1 MLFRD
6 YSGSGT
12 SGPGKELEI
21 TRTRKTTN
29 YFKSLSRKDYIVKA
43 SNIIS
48 EEGIEAVSIR
58 RIATELG
65 CSSTSMYRYFKN
77 LDELLF
83 YTQLTALNEYIL
95 QLSIHEKNWKDN
107 WEMYFEIWHIYAIEA
122 FRNPYAFEYVFYRN
136 IKSENLEDSLK
147 DYYAMF
153 PDTIIKVSPL
163 IQEMLEVPGYY
174 DRDFVIWKHL
184 VKEKEITEENAR
196 KLNHIFCNLFL
207 GYFKAL
213 QEQGLS
219 GCDPKV
225 LTDQFV
231 SEIREIAACYTGN
244 KNL

>member
-1 MLFRD
+1 VVFGTAEFR
-6 YSGSGT
+6 
-12 SGPGKELEI
+12 KELEI

-43 SNIIS
+43 ASIIS
-48 EEGIEAVSIR
+48 SEGIEAVSIR

-83 YTQLTALNEYIL
+83 YTQLAALNEYIT
-95 QLSIHEKNWKDN
+95 QLSIREKAWKN
-107 WEMYFEIWHIYAIEA
+107 SWEMYFEIWRIYAVEA
-122 FRNPYAFEYVFYRN
+122 FRNPSAFEYVFYRN
-136 IKSENLEDSLK
+136 IKKENLEDSLK
-147 DYYAMF
+147 DYYSMF

-163 IQEMLEVPGYY
+163 IKEMLEVPGYY

-213 QEQGLS
+213 QEQEFS
-219 GCDPKV
+219 ECDPNA

-231 SEIREIAACYTGN
+231 TEIKEITACYTAS
-244 KNL
+244 KII